1 MPRILIMNA
10 GTPQMSGAHLTK
22 AQLSLAANSAFRS
35 AWFAQ
40 EGDLIVSPV
49 DRPIC
54 YPSLA
59 ERSISIHRLFACL
72 YLRAANR
79 QSSMIVRYCPKLLSS
94 GSKDIFARN
103 QTGNCIPATLLK
115 ASHAWRPF

>member
-49 DRPIC
+49 VIPADLLSFIGGTLNFH
-54 YPSLA
+54 SSTL
-59 ERSISIHRLFACL
+59 RLLVPAS
-72 YLRAANR
+72 R
-79 QSSMIVRYCPKLLSS
+79 QSTIL
-94 GSKDIFARN
+94 DD
-103 QTGNCIPATLLK
+103 
-115 ASHAWRPF
+115 